1 MRKEPSA
8 PQRPSRLYVLAGF
21 LFAVL
26 ACYVGVL
33 YNAQVV
39 HYADY
44 LEQSQRSITKSE
56 KVTASRGILTDREG
70 KVLVSNRQI
79 YSLSFDSSLLS
90 KDDDM
95 NAAILRLVAL
105 CQEEGLPWTD
115 TLPLTD
121 HAPFAYTLDASS
133 RTTKAGFIRFLQSS
147 MELLSTSV
155 TTDEVTEELLNSSG
169 LPAEALFERMRLK
182 FGIPEDWTDTQARK
196 VLGVRYELALRA
208 ESAESY
214 LMVKDISSELI
225 SILNDGAYL
234 GARVLSSSAR
244 RIETD
249 VAPHILGVTGAIS
262 DYTQELKDAGYAM
275 NDSIGLFGAE
285 SAFESYLRGTNG
297 RRVVSFNDQGKVT
310 GETYSVEPVPGATV
324 SLTIDEDFQRSVEN
338 ALASVIEGLTAKD
351 GVTRGG
357 AAAVIQVGTG
367 EVLALASY
375 PDYDLSRYFQ
385 DYAELS
391 ADTEGRPLVNRATNG
406 LYPPGSTLKPIT
418 AFAALDSGAVTPRD
432 TFNDTGYW
440 KYPSTTWVGGLN
452 CWNRSGHGK
461 VNVTSAITNSCNYFF
476 AEMGYRMGMDTL
488 RDYYAAFGLGS
499 KTGIEIGDAAG
510 SLPTQAEGQDL
521 APWAA
526 FGQANQLY
534 SPLQLANALATLVS
548 GGQHCPAHLLKEVRS
563 ADGSEVLALGDS
575 TPLNTIDI
583 QPEYLDAIKKGMLG
597 YTTGS
602 LAGYFK
608 DCVVTAGA
616 KTGTAQMGG
625 EAENNGIFVCF
636 GPYENP
642 EIAVAIVVEKAD
654 AGANITPAAVQILN
668 AWFSVPEIDTP
679 IQGENQLVP

>member
-1 MRKEPSA
+1 MRTGSTA

-26 ACYVGVL
+26 ACYAGLL
-33 YNAQVV
+33 YNAQVL
-39 HYADY
+39 HYDEY
-44 LEQSQRSITKSE
+44 QEQSQRSITKSE
-56 KVTASRGILTDREG
+56 KVVASRGILTDRSG
-70 KVLVSNRQI
+70 KVLISNRQI
-79 YSLSFDSSLLS
+79 YNLSFDSSLLA
-90 KDDDM
+90 KDDDL
-95 NAAILRLVAL
+95 NAAVLRLVEL
-105 CQEEGLPWTD
+105 CESEDLTWTD

-121 HAPFAYTLDASS
+121 TAPFAYTLDGSS
-133 RTTKAGFIRFLQSS
+133 TATKQGFIRFLQKS

-155 TTDEVTEELLNSSG
+155 TTDDVTEELLVSSG
-169 LPAEALFERMRLK
+169 LPASALFDRMRVK
-182 FGIPEDWTDTQARK
+182 YGIPDAWTDAQARK

-225 SILNDGAYL
+225 SLLNDGAYL
-234 GARVLSSSAR
+234 GARVLSSTAR
-244 RIETD
+244 RVETD
-249 VAPHILGVTGAIS
+249 VAPHVLGVTGSIS

-275 NDSIGLFGAE
+275 NDTIGLFGAE

-310 GETYSVEPVPGATV
+310 GETYSVEPVPGGTV
-324 SLTIDEDFQRSVEN
+324 SLTIDEGFQRNVED

-351 GVTRGG
+351 GITRGG

-391 ADTEGRPLVNRATNG
+391 SDTERRPLVNRATNG
-406 LYPPGSTLKPIT
+406 TYPPGSTLKPIT
-418 AFAALDSGAVTPRD
+418 AFAALDSGATTVGEVL
-432 TFNDTGYW
+432 NDTGHW
-440 KYPSTTWVGGLN
+440 TYPSTWGGGLN
-452 CWNRSGHGK
+452 CWKRSGHGR
-461 VNVTSAITNSCNYFF
+461 VNVTTAITGSCNYYF
-476 AEMGYRMGMDTL
+476 AEMGYRMGMTTL
-488 RDYYAAFGLGS
+488 QDYYSAFGLGS

-510 SLPTQAEGQDL
+510 SLPSQPEGQDL

-534 SPLQLANALATLVS
+534 SPVQLANAIATLVS
-548 GGQHCPAHLLKEVRS
+548 GGQHCQAHLLKEVRS
-563 ADGSEVLALGDS
+563 ADGGEVLALGSS

-583 QPEYLDAIKKGMLG
+583 DPSYLDAIKRGMLG

-602 LAGYFK
+602 LSGYFK

-616 KTGTAQMGG
+616 KTGTAQMGSDAANTG
-625 EAENNGIFVCF
+625 VFVCF
-636 GPYENP
+636 GPYEDP
-642 EIAVAIVVEKAD
+642 EIAIAIVVEKTE
-654 AGANITPAAVQILN
+654 AGANITPAAVEILN
-668 AWFSVPEIDTP
+668 AWFSAPQIDTP
-679 IQGENQLVP
+679 IQGENTLLP

>member
-1 MRKEPSA
+1 MRTGPTA

-26 ACYVGVL
+26 ACYAGLL
-33 YNAQVV
+33 YNAQVL
-39 HYADY
+39 HYDEY
-44 LEQSQRSITKSE
+44 QEQSQRSITKSE
-56 KVTASRGILTDREG
+56 KVVASRGILTDRSG
-70 KVLVSNRQI
+70 KVLISNRQI
-79 YSLSFDSSLLS
+79 YNLSFDSSLLA
-90 KDDDM
+90 KDDDL
-95 NAAILRLVAL
+95 NAAVLRLVEL
-105 CQEEGLPWTD
+105 CESEDLTWTD

-121 HAPFAYTLDASS
+121 TAPFAYTLDGSS
-133 RTTKAGFIRFLQSS
+133 TATKQGFIRFLQKS

-155 TTDEVTEELLNSSG
+155 TTDDVTEELLVSSG
-169 LPAEALFERMRLK
+169 LPASALFDRMRVK
-182 FGIPEDWTDTQARK
+182 YGIPDAWTDAQARK

-225 SILNDGAYL
+225 SLLNDGAYL
-234 GARVLSSSAR
+234 GARVLSSTAR
-244 RIETD
+244 RVETD
-249 VAPHILGVTGAIS
+249 VAPHVLGVTGSIS

-275 NDSIGLFGAE
+275 NDTIGLFGAE

-310 GETYSVEPVPGATV
+310 GETWAVEPVPGATV
-324 SLTIDEDFQRSVEN
+324 SLTIDESFQASVES
-338 ALASVIEGLTAKD
+338 ALASVIENLTAKD

-391 ADTEGRPLVNRATNG
+391 SDTERRPLVNRATNG
-406 LYPPGSTLKPIT
+406 TYPPGSTLKPIT
-418 AFAALDSGAVTPRD
+418 AFAALDSGATTVGEVL
-432 TFNDTGYW
+432 NDTGHW
-440 KYPSTTWVGGLN
+440 TYPSTWGGGLN
-452 CWNRSGHGK
+452 CWKRSGHGR
-461 VNVTSAITNSCNYFF
+461 VNVTTAITGSCNYYF
-476 AEMGYRMGMDTL
+476 AEMGYRMGMTTL
-488 RDYYAAFGLGS
+488 QDYYSAFGLGS

-510 SLPTQAEGQDL
+510 SLPSQPEGQDL

-534 SPLQLANALATLVS
+534 SPVQLANAIATLVS
-548 GGQHCPAHLLKEVRS
+548 GGQHCQAHLLKEVRS
-563 ADGSEVLALGDS
+563 ADGGEVLALGDS

-583 QPEYLDAIKKGMLG
+583 DPSYLDAIKRGMLG

-602 LAGYFK
+602 LSGYFK

-616 KTGTAQMGG
+616 KTGTAQMGSDAANTG
-625 EAENNGIFVCF
+625 VFVCF
-636 GPYENP
+636 GPYEDP
-642 EIAVAIVVEKAD
+642 EIAIAIVVEKTE
-654 AGANITPAAVQILN
+654 AGANITPAAVEILN
-668 AWFSVPEIDTP
+668 AWFSAPQIDTP
-679 IQGENQLVP
+679 IQGENTLLP

>member
-79 YSLSFDSSLLS
+79 YNLSFDSSLLS

-105 CQEEGLPWTD
+105 CQEEGLSWTD

-642 EIAVAIVVEKAD
+642 EIAVAIVVEKAG

>member
-1 MRKEPSA
+1 MRTGSTA

-26 ACYVGVL
+26 ACYAGLL
-33 YNAQVV
+33 YNAQVL
-39 HYADY
+39 HYDEY
-44 LEQSQRSITKSE
+44 QEQSQRSITKSE
-56 KVTASRGILTDREG
+56 KVVASRGILTDRSG
-70 KVLVSNRQI
+70 KVLISNRQI
-79 YSLSFDSSLLS
+79 YNLSFDSSLLA
-90 KDDDM
+90 KDDDL
-95 NAAILRLVAL
+95 NAAVLRLVEL
-105 CQEEGLPWTD
+105 CESEDLTWTD

-121 HAPFAYTLDASS
+121 TAPFAYTLDGSS
-133 RTTKAGFIRFLQSS
+133 TATKQGFIRFLQKS

-155 TTDEVTEELLNSSG
+155 TTDDVTEELLVSSG
-169 LPAEALFERMRLK
+169 LPASALFDRMRVK
-182 FGIPEDWTDTQARK
+182 YGIPDAWTDAQARK

-225 SILNDGAYL
+225 SLLNDGAYL
-234 GARVLSSSAR
+234 GARVLSSTAR
-244 RIETD
+244 RVETD
-249 VAPHILGVTGAIS
+249 VAPHVLGVTGSIS

-275 NDSIGLFGAE
+275 NDTIGLFGAE

-310 GETYSVEPVPGATV
+310 GETWAVEPVPGATV
-324 SLTIDEDFQRSVEN
+324 SLTIDESFQASVES
-338 ALASVIEGLTAKD
+338 ALASVIENLTAKD

-391 ADTEGRPLVNRATNG
+391 SDTERRPLVNRATNG
-406 LYPPGSTLKPIT
+406 TYPPGSTLKPIT
-418 AFAALDSGAVTPRD
+418 AFAALDSGATTVGEVL
-432 TFNDTGYW
+432 NDTGHW
-440 KYPSTTWVGGLN
+440 TYPSTWGGGLN
-452 CWNRSGHGK
+452 CWKRSGHGR
-461 VNVTSAITNSCNYFF
+461 VNVTTAITGSCNYYF
-476 AEMGYRMGMDTL
+476 AEMGYRMGMTTL
-488 RDYYAAFGLGS
+488 RDYYSAFGLGS

-510 SLPTQAEGQDL
+510 SLPSQPEGQDL

-534 SPLQLANALATLVS
+534 SPVQLANAIATLVS
-548 GGQHCPAHLLKEVRS
+548 GGQHCQAHLLKEVRS
-563 ADGSEVLALGDS
+563 ADGGEVLALGSS

-583 QPEYLDAIKKGMLG
+583 DPSYLDAIKRGMLG

-602 LAGYFK
+602 LSGYFK

-616 KTGTAQMGG
+616 KTGTAQMGSDAANTG
-625 EAENNGIFVCF
+625 VFVCF
-636 GPYENP
+636 GPYEDP
-642 EIAVAIVVEKAD
+642 EIAIAIVVEKTE
-654 AGANITPAAVQILN
+654 AGANITPAAVEILN
-668 AWFSVPEIDTP
+668 AWFSAPQIDTP
-679 IQGENQLVP
+679 IQGENTLLP

>member
-1 MRKEPSA
+1 MRMEPSA
-8 PQRPSRLYVLAGF
+8 PHTPFRLYVLAGF

-26 ACYVGVL
+26 ACYVGLL

-39 HYADY
+39 HYDEY
-44 LEQSQRSITKSE
+44 QEQSQRSITKSE
-56 KVTASRGILTDREG
+56 KVVASRGILTDRNG

-79 YSLSFDSSLLS
+79 YNLSFDSSLLT

-95 NAAILRLVAL
+95 NAAILRLVEL
-105 CQEEGLPWTD
+105 CESENLDWTD
-115 TLPLTD
+115 TLPLTES
-121 HAPFAYTLDASS
+121 APFAYTLDEAS
-133 RTTKAGFIRFLQSS
+133 RTTKASFVRFLQGS
-147 MELLSTSV
+147 MELLSTSA
-155 TTDEVTEELLNSSG
+155 TTDDVTEALLESSG
-169 LPAEALFERMRLK
+169 LPAEALFDRMRVK
-182 FGIPEDWTDTQARK
+182 YEIPEDWSDADARK
-196 VLGVRYELALRA
+196 VLAVRYELAIRA

-214 LMVKDISSELI
+214 LMVKDISSDLI
-225 SILNDGAYL
+225 SILNDGGYL

-244 RIETD
+244 RVETD
-249 VAPHILGVTGAIS
+249 VAPHVLGVTGAIS

-275 NDSIGLFGAE
+275 NDTIGLFGAE

-310 GETYSVEPVPGATV
+310 GETYSVEPVPGGTV
-324 SLTIDEDFQRSVEN
+324 SLTIDEGFQRDVED

-385 DYAELS
+385 DYQTLS
-391 ADTEGRPLVNRATNG
+391 ADSEGRPLVNRATNG
-406 LYPPGSTLKPIT
+406 TYPPGSTLKPIT
-418 AFAALDSGAVTPRD
+418 AFAALDSGVTTVSETLFD
-432 TFNDTGYW
+432 SGHWT
-440 KYPSTTWVGGLN
+440 YPSSWGGGLN
-452 CWNRSGHGK
+452 CWKRSGHGR
-461 VNVTSAITNSCNYFF
+461 VTVTSAITGSCNYYF
-476 AEMGYRMGMDTL
+476 AEMGYRMGMETL
-488 RDYYAAFGLGS
+488 RDYYSAFGLGS

-510 SLPTQAEGQDL
+510 SLPSQPEGQDL

-526 FGQANQLY
+526 FGQATQLY
-534 SPLQLANALATLVS
+534 SPIQLANALATLVS

-563 ADGSEVLALGDS
+563 ADGGEVLALGDS

-583 QPEYLDAIKKGMLG
+583 KPEYLDAIKKGMLG

-625 EAENNGIFVCF
+625 EAENNGVFICF
-636 GPYENP
+636 GPYEDP
-642 EIAVAIVVEKAD
+642 EIAVAIVVEKAG
-654 AGANITPAAVQILN
+654 AGANITPAAVAILN
-668 AWFSVPEIDTP
+668 AWFSAPEIDTP
-679 IQGENQLVP
+679 IQGEDQLVP

>member
-1 MRKEPSA
+1 MRMEPSA
-8 PQRPSRLYVLAGF
+8 PHKPSRLYVLAGF

-26 ACYVGVL
+26 FCYVGLL
-33 YNAQVV
+33 YNAQVL
-39 HYADY
+39 HYDEY
-44 LEQSQRSITKSE
+44 QEQSQRSITKSE
-56 KVTASRGILTDREG
+56 KVVASRGILTDRNG

-79 YSLSFDSSLLS
+79 YNLSFDSSLLS

-95 NAAILRLVAL
+95 NAAVLRLVEL
-105 CQEEGLPWTD
+105 CEEEKLDWTD
-115 TLPLTD
+115 TLPLTES
-121 HAPFAYTLDASS
+121 APFSYTLDDAS
-133 RTTKAGFIRFLQSS
+133 RTTKASFIRFLQSP

-155 TTDEVTEELLNSSG
+155 TTDDVTEELLVSSG
-169 LPAEALFERMRLK
+169 LPAEALFARMRLK
-182 FGIPEDWTDTQARK
+182 FEIPEDWSDADARK
-196 VLGVRYELALRA
+196 VLAVRYELAIRS

-440 KYPSTTWVGGLN
+440 KYPSATWAGGLN
-452 CWNRSGHGK
+452 CWNRSGHGR
-461 VNVTSAITNSCNYFF
+461 VNVTTAITGSCNYYF
-476 AEMGYRMGMDTL
+476 AEMGYRMGMTTL
-488 RDYYAAFGLGS
+488 RDYYSAFGLGS

-510 SLPTQAEGQDL
+510 SLPSQPEGQDL

-534 SPLQLANALATLVS
+534 SPIQLANALATLVS

-563 ADGSEVLALGDS
+563 ADGGEVLALGDS
-575 TPLNTIDI
+575 TPLNSIDI

-625 EAENNGIFVCF
+625 DAENNGIFVCF
-636 GPYENP
+636 GPYEDP
-642 EIAVAIVVEKAD
+642 EIAVAIVVEKTK

-668 AWFSVPEIDTP
+668 AWFSAPEIDTP
-679 IQGENQLVP
+679 IQGENTLLP

>member
-79 YSLSFDSSLLS
+79 YNLSFDSSLLS

-105 CQEEGLPWTD
+105 CQEEGLSWTD

-133 RTTKAGFIRFLQSS
+133 RTTKAGFIRFLPNS

-169 LPAEALFERMRLK
+169 LPAEALFARMRLK

-391 ADTEGRPLVNRATNG
+391 ADTEGRPLLNRATNG

-642 EIAVAIVVEKAD
+642 EIAVAIVVEKAG

>member
-1 MRKEPSA
+1 MRTGPTA

-26 ACYVGVL
+26 ACYAGLL
-33 YNAQVV
+33 YNAQVL
-39 HYADY
+39 HYDEY
-44 LEQSQRSITKSE
+44 QEQSQRSITKSE
-56 KVTASRGILTDREG
+56 KVVASRGILTDRSG
-70 KVLVSNRQI
+70 KVLISNRQI
-79 YSLSFDSSLLS
+79 YNLSFDASLLA
-90 KDDDM
+90 KDDDL
-95 NAAILRLVAL
+95 NAAVLRLVEL
-105 CQEEGLPWTD
+105 CESEDLTWTD

-121 HAPFAYTLDASS
+121 TAPFAYTLDGSS
-133 RTTKAGFIRFLQSS
+133 TATKQGFIRFLQKS

-155 TTDEVTEELLNSSG
+155 TTDDVTEELLVSSG
-169 LPAEALFERMRLK
+169 LPASALFDRMRVK
-182 FGIPEDWTDTQARK
+182 YGIPDAWTDAQARK

-214 LMVKDISSELI
+214 LMVKDISSDLI
-225 SILNDGAYL
+225 SLLNDGAYL
-234 GARVLSSSAR
+234 GARVLSSTAR
-244 RIETD
+244 RVETD
-249 VAPHILGVTGAIS
+249 VAPHVLGVTGSIS

-275 NDSIGLFGAE
+275 NDTIGLFGAE

-310 GETYSVEPVPGATV
+310 GETYSVEPVPGGTV
-324 SLTIDEDFQRSVEN
+324 SLTIDEGFQRDVED

-391 ADTEGRPLVNRATNG
+391 SDTERRPLVNRATNG
-406 LYPPGSTLKPIT
+406 TYPPGSTLKPIT
-418 AFAALDSGAVTPRD
+418 AFAALDSGATTVGEVL
-432 TFNDTGYW
+432 NDTGHW
-440 KYPSTTWVGGLN
+440 TYPSTWGGGLN
-452 CWNRSGHGK
+452 CWKRSGHGR
-461 VNVTSAITNSCNYFF
+461 VNVTTAITGSCNYYF
-476 AEMGYRMGMDTL
+476 AEMGYRMGMTTL
-488 RDYYAAFGLGS
+488 QDYYSAFGLGS

-510 SLPTQAEGQDL
+510 SLPSQPEGQDL

-534 SPLQLANALATLVS
+534 SPVQLANAIATLVS
-548 GGQHCPAHLLKEVRS
+548 GGQHCQAHLLKEVRS
-563 ADGSEVLALGDS
+563 ADGGEVLALGDS

-583 QPEYLDAIKKGMLG
+583 DPSYLDAIKRGMLG

-602 LAGYFK
+602 LSGYFK

-616 KTGTAQMGG
+616 KTGTAQMGSDAANTG
-625 EAENNGIFVCF
+625 VFVCF
-636 GPYENP
+636 GPYEDP
-642 EIAVAIVVEKAD
+642 EIAIAIVVEKTE
-654 AGANITPAAVQILN
+654 AGANITPAAVEILN
-668 AWFSVPEIDTP
+668 AWFSAPQIDTP
-679 IQGENQLVP
+679 IQGENTLLP

>member
-79 YSLSFDSSLLS
+79 YNLSFDSSLLS

-105 CQEEGLPWTD
+105 CQEEELSWTD

-121 HAPFAYTLDASS
+121 HAPFSYTLDASS
-133 RTTKAGFIRFLQSS
+133 RTTKAGFIRFLQSP

-169 LPAEALFERMRLK
+169 LPAEALFARMRLK

-440 KYPSTTWVGGLN
+440 KYPSATWAGGLN

-461 VNVTSAITNSCNYFF
+461 VNVTTAITNSCNYFF
-476 AEMGYRMGMDTL
+476 AEVGYRMGMDTL

-642 EIAVAIVVEKAD
+642 EIAVAIVVEKAG

>member
-1 MRKEPSA
+1 
-8 PQRPSRLYVLAGF
+8 
-21 LFAVL
+21 
-26 ACYVGVL
+26 
-33 YNAQVV
+33 
-39 HYADY
+39 
-44 LEQSQRSITKSE
+44 
-56 KVTASRGILTDREG
+56 
-70 KVLVSNRQI
+70 
-79 YSLSFDSSLLS
+79 
-90 KDDDM
+90 
-95 NAAILRLVAL
+95 
-105 CQEEGLPWTD
+105 
-115 TLPLTD
+115 
-121 HAPFAYTLDASS
+121 
-133 RTTKAGFIRFLQSS
+133 
-147 MELLSTSV
+147 
-155 TTDEVTEELLNSSG
+155 
-169 LPAEALFERMRLK
+169 
-182 FGIPEDWTDTQARK
+182 
-196 VLGVRYELALRA
+196 
-208 ESAESY
+208 
-214 LMVKDISSELI
+214 MVKDISSELI
-225 SILNDGAYL
+225 SILNDGTYL

-616 KTGTAQMGG
+616 KTGTAQRGG

-642 EIAVAIVVEKAD
+642 EIAVAIVVEKAG